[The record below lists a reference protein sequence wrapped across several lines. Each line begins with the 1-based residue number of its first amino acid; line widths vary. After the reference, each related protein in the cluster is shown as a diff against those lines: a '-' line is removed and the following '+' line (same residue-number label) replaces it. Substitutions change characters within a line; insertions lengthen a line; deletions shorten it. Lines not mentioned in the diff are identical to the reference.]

1 MNITVIELLNMID
14 SAQDENTEV
23 FINNNGYDLLDFT
36 LEEYYTSHIK
46 ESYDNI
52 LSQKINS
59 FLFDDE
65 SITIEL

>member
-1 MNITVIELLNMID
+1 MNIKELLLLVD

-23 FINNNGYDLLDFT
+23 FINNNGYYLIDFT
-36 LEEYYTSHIK
+36 LDEYYTSHIK

-52 LSQKINS
+52 LSQKVNS

>member
-1 MNITVIELLNMID
+1 MNIKELLLLID

-23 FINNNGYDLLDFT
+23 FINNNGYNLLDFT
-36 LEEYYTSHIK
+36 LDEFYTSHIK